1 MLRSAC
7 VLAKMKILLFVGLL
21 GSLLDNGLSF
31 GLKGKGNAGFQT
43 FSAPTFEARAS
54 PVAYAVH
61 SAPSFTPHVA
71 VHSAPAQER
80 CTQEVDDV
88 WEEKCQTVY
97 EDKCTVETKYVFS
110 VSLTD

>member
-1 MLRSAC
+1 
-7 VLAKMKILLFVGLL
+7 MKILLFVGLL

-31 GLKGKGNAGFQT
+31 GLKGKGNSGFQT
-43 FSAPTFEARAS
+43 TGFQTHSVPTFEAHAA
-54 PVAYAVH
+54 PIAYAVH
-61 SAPSFTPHVA
+61 SAPSYISNVA

-97 EDKCTVETKYVFS
+97 EDKCTVETK
-110 VSLTD
+110 